1 MKKSSARSSSRVLP
15 APRLAKILARE
26 RARRRRVVFT
36 NGVFDI
42 LHAGHVRYLKAARR
56 LGDLLVVGVNADSSV
71 RRIKGPKRPI
81 VPLKERAEIL
91 AALKCVDWVVPFSA
105 DTPERLIRTLKPS
118 ILVKGA
124 DWAKGKIVGGDFV
137 ESLGGRVVRIPLAK
151 GRSTTNII
159 ARVAERYGK

>member
-1 MKKSSARSSSRVLP
+1 VVSASRLS
-15 APRLAKILARE
+15 LILR
-26 RARRRRVVFT
+26 RARARGARAVFT

-42 LHAGHVRYLKAARR
+42 LHAGHVRYLKAASK
-56 LGDLLVVGVNADSSV
+56 LGDLLVVGVNSDAST

-81 VPLKERAEIL
+81 VPCRERAEML
-91 AALKCVDWVVPFSA
+91 ASLRCVDWVVPFGE
-105 DTPERLIRTLKPS
+105 DTPGKLILKLRPD

-137 ESLGGRVVRIPLAK
+137 EAHGGKVVRMPLLK

-159 ARVAERYGK
+159 RRIAQRYGK